1 MIGNNLHKN
10 FKIFVD
16 FDGTI
21 SPVDVGEEIFL
32 KFGDKIEA
40 QNIIER
46 WINKE
51 INSYTSWNLL
61 CETIK
66 NFNQT
71 DFDDF
76 IDSIK
81 LEPSFKNLINFCSE
95 NNFDLCI
102 LSDGLDYYIK
112 RILTNE
118 NIFDIPV
125 FSNQILIDNENKLRP
140 IFPFTDEECKRCGN
154 CKRNHILNFSDDSD
168 YTVYIGDGNS
178 DTCPAQHC
186 DFIFA
191 KKSLLKFCEINRIS
205 YYPFKN
211 FNEVVTILNELK
223 NRKRL
228 KKRHQAELKRRE
240 VYIQG

>member
-1 MIGNNLHKN
+1 MIENNLERK

-21 SPVDVGEEIFL
+21 SPIDVGEKIFIQ
-32 KFGDKIEA
+32 FSDKVKA
-40 QNIIER
+40 QNIIDR
-46 WINKE
+46 WIKKE
-51 INSYTSWNLL
+51 INSFTSWQLL
-61 CETIK
+61 CDTITD
-66 NFNQT
+66 FNQKE
-71 DFDDF
+71 FDSF

-81 LEPSFKNLINFCSE
+81 IEPSFKNLLDFCKN
-95 NNFDLCI
+95 NNFELYI

-112 RILTNE
+112 RILKNE
-118 NIFDIPV
+118 GLSDVPF
-125 FSNQILIDNENKLRP
+125 FSNHLLIDKTNKLQP
-140 IFPFTDEECKRCGN
+140 IFPFADEECKRCGN
-154 CKRNHILNFSDDSD
+154 CKRNHILNFSDDFD
-168 YTVYIGDGNS
+168 YTVYIGDGSS

-191 KKSLLKFCEINRIS
+191 KKTLLKFCELNRIS

-211 FNEVVTILNELK
+211 FDEIVTILNELK

>member
-1 MIGNNLHKN
+1 MSSNDAQKN

-21 SPVDVGEEIFL
+21 SPVDVGEEIFM
-32 KFGDKIEA
+32 KFGDKFEA
-40 QNIIER
+40 QNIIDR
-46 WINKE
+46 WIKKE
-51 INSYTSWNLL
+51 INSFTSWNLL

-66 NFNQT
+66 NFNHA
-71 DFDDF
+71 DFDNF

-81 LEPSFKNLINFCSE
+81 IEPSFKNLISFCE
-95 NNFDLCI
+95 DNNFDLFI

-112 RILTNE
+112 RILQNE
-118 NIFDIPV
+118 NIFDIHV
-125 FSNQILIDNENKLRP
+125 FSNRLLINQENKLQP
-140 IFPFTDEECKRCGN
+140 IFPYTDEECNRCGN
-154 CKRNHILNFSDDSD
+154 CKRNHIIDFSDEND

-211 FNEVVTILNELK
+211 FDEVIKILYELK
-223 NRKRL
+223 NRKKL
-228 KKRHQAELKRRE
+228 KKRHQAALKRRE